1 MAGKGDKPRP
11 VNLRTYWNNYDE
23 IFRKKQ
29 PKEENARL
37 ETNTIRP
44 SIHGSSV
51 PVADLHNPKLG

>member
-11 VNLRTYWNNYDE
+11 VNYKKYCENFDE

-37 ETNTIRP
+37 ETNTIRHG
-44 SIHGSSV
+44 IHGGSV
-51 PVADLHNPKLG
+51 PAAALHRP